1 MAIPMSIAP
10 DEARGRIPPHNS
22 ESERSVLGSML
33 LDPNAIS
40 EVLEVLT
47 AEDFWVPAHRE
58 IYNSMCSLD
67 RTGQPIDL
75 VTVGEDLRQRGELE
89 RVGGQGI
96 LLDLVNSTPTSVNA
110 GRYAKYVRDH
120 ARLRRL
126 ITAAGE
132 ISEMGYEA
140 AGETAEI
147 LDRAESMI
155 FEVAQH
161 GSGELFAPVQNLLDE
176 TLMKLEERFNSSGS
190 VTGLTT
196 GFRDLD
202 ELTSGLQPSNLIVVA
217 ARPSMGKT
225 ALALGIAQNAARS
238 TGKSVAIFSLE
249 MSKTELVQRLL
260 SSEAEVDSNKLR
272 TGRMGDTD
280 WSDLMNAAGR
290 MANDPLFIDD
300 SGALTVMELRAKC
313 RRLASR
319 QDLGLVIVDYM
330 QLMESSSHRREA
342 NRQQD
347 ISEISRSLKVLA
359 RELNIP
365 VIAVSQLNRAPEA
378 RSDKRP
384 LLGDLRESG
393 AIEQDADIVIFLYRD
408 SYYDPETPDKGQAEV
423 IVAKHRNGR
432 TATVRLLYLDHFT
445 KFRDLTTRPAPEF

>member
-1 MAIPMSIAP
+1 MSIAP
-10 DEARGRIPPHNS
+10 DEPGGRVPPHNID
-22 ESERSVLGSML
+22 SERSVLGSML
-33 LDPNAIS
+33 LDSNAVP
-40 EVLEVLT
+40 EVFELLT
-47 AEDFWVPAHRE
+47 REDFWVPAHRE
-58 IYNSMCSLD
+58 IFDSMSRLD
-67 RTGQPIDL
+67 REGKPIDL
-75 VTVGEDLRQRGELE
+75 VTVGEELRKKGELE
-89 RVGGQGI
+89 KVGGQGA
-96 LLDLVNSTPTSVNA
+96 LLELVNSTPTSVNA
-110 GRYAKYVRDH
+110 GRYAAYVRDH

-126 ITAAGE
+126 IAAASE
-132 ISEMGYEA
+132 IAEMSYEA
-140 AGETAEI
+140 AGEVSQI

-161 GSGELFAPVQNLLDE
+161 GSGELFSSVQALLDE
-176 TLMKLEERFNSSGS
+176 TLGQLEERFNSSGT

-202 ELTSGLQPSNLIVVA
+202 NLTSGLQPSNLIVIA

-225 ALALGIAQNAARS
+225 ALALNIAQNAARKTS
-238 TGKSVAIFSLE
+238 KAVAIFSLE

-272 TGRMGDTD
+272 TGRMGDND
-280 WSDLMNAAGR
+280 WLDLMNAAGR
-290 MANDPLFIDD
+290 MANDPIFIDD
-300 SGALTVMELRAKC
+300 SGTLTVMELRAKC

-319 QDLGLVIVDYM
+319 NDLGLVVVDYM
-330 QLMESSSHRREA
+330 QLMESSSTRRDS

-347 ISEISRSLKVLA
+347 ISEISRSLKILA

-365 VIAVSQLNRAPEA
+365 IIAVSQLNRAPET

-393 AIEQDADIVIFLYRD
+393 AIEQDADVVIFLYRD
-408 SYYDPETPDKGQAEV
+408 SYYDPDTPDKGQAEV

-432 TATVRLLYLDHFT
+432 TATVRLLFLDHFT
-445 KFRDLTTRPAPEF
+445 KFRDLTTRTAPEY

>member
-1 MAIPMSIAP
+1 MAVPMSIAP
-10 DEARGRIPPHNS
+10 DETRGRIPPHNT

-33 LDPNAIS
+33 LDAGAIS
-40 EVLEVLT
+40 DVVEILT
-47 AEDFWVPAHRE
+47 SEDFWVPAHRE
-58 IYNSMCSLD
+58 IFEAMCSLD
-67 RTGQPIDL
+67 REAKPIDI
-75 VTVGEDLRQRGELE
+75 VTVGEELRRRGELE
-89 RVGGQGI
+89 RVGGQGT
-96 LLDLVNSTPTSVNA
+96 LLELVNSTPTSVNA
-110 GRYAKYVRDH
+110 GRYAAYVRDH

-132 ISEMGYEA
+132 ITQMGYDA
-140 AGETAEI
+140 AGEVTEI

-161 GSGELFAPVQNLLDE
+161 GAGELFSPVQALLDD
-176 TLMKLEERFNSSGS
+176 TLIKLEERFNSSGT

-225 ALALGIAQNAARS
+225 ALALGIAQNAARN
-238 TGKSVAIFSLE
+238 TGKTIAVFSLE

-260 SSEAEVDSNKLR
+260 SAEAEVDSNKLR
-272 TGRMGDTD
+272 TGRMGDSD
-280 WSDLMNAAGR
+280 WADLMNAAGR
-290 MANDPLFIDD
+290 MANDPIFIDD
-300 SGALTVMELRAKC
+300 SGALTIMELRAKC

-319 QDLGLVIVDYM
+319 HNLGLVVVDYM
-330 QLMESSSHRREA
+330 QLMESPTNRRDA

-393 AIEQDADIVIFLYRD
+393 AIEQDADIVMFLYRD

-423 IVAKHRNGR
+423 IVSKHRNGR
-432 TATVRLLYLDHFT
+432 TATVKLLYLDHFT
-445 KFRDLTTRPAPEF
+445 KFRDLTTRNAPQF

>member
-1 MAIPMSIAP
+1 
-10 DEARGRIPPHNS
+10 
-22 ESERSVLGSML
+22 ML
-33 LDPNAIS
+33 LDHNAIS

-58 IYNSMCSLD
+58 IFDAVCALD
-67 RTGQPIDL
+67 REGQPVDL
-75 VTVGEDLRQRGELE
+75 VTIGEALRQRGELE
-89 RVGGQGI
+89 RVGGQGF

-110 GRYAKYVRDH
+110 GRYATYVRDH

-132 ISEMGYEA
+132 ISEMGYDA
-140 AGETAEI
+140 AGEANEI

-161 GSGELFAPVQNLLDE
+161 GSGELFAPVQSLLDE
-176 TLMKLEERFNSSGS
+176 TLIKLEERFNSTGS
-190 VTGLTT
+190 ITGLTT

-225 ALALGIAQNAARS
+225 ALALGIAQNAARN
-238 TGKSVAIFSLE
+238 TGKSIAIFSLE

-272 TGRMGDTD
+272 TGRMGDSD

-423 IVAKHRNGR
+423 IVSKHRNGR
-432 TATVRLLYLDHFT
+432 TATVKLLYLDHFT